1 MKRWQWYAIA
11 MLWWFV
17 AGLLICVIVF
27 AQSPSATNDATI
39 TQRAGDSDAP
49 ARVLFLAGNWDK
61 MSERTA
67 FVLDVNEPGIYR
79 VEVQRFGTGKLTV
92 KVMDVATQRV
102 VSTGKLERER

>member
-1 MKRWQWYAIA
+1 MTLERKLFYP
-11 MLWWFV
+11 
-17 AGLLICVIVF
+17 VIIIWALCLVL
-27 AQSPSATNDATI
+27 AAVIIVRGQERPM

-92 KVMDVATQRV
+92 KVTDVATQRV